1 VKDVIYHPAA
11 RKILGR
17 MPSNTAMR
25 IRDKILA
32 FAADLASQANN
43 VKTMADGSHVRLR
56 VGDWRVIMLDGE
68 VIDVLKIGPRGTIYD

>member
-1 VKDVIYHPAA
+1 
-11 RKILGR
+11 
-17 MPSNTAMR
+17 MPRNIAMR

-32 FAADLASQANN
+32 FAADPASQANN
-43 VKTMADGSHVRLR
+43 VKTMADGSHIRLR